1 MPFKKEGNKQILIF
15 ILFLFISMMFWF
27 LQSLNNKEDLNISLQ
42 LEYKNLPNDVI
53 LAENPPT
60 TVNVQLRDKGMN
72 LINYSI
78 GRVDPIEIDL
88 SLYPPKKEKVVLTR
102 DKLIPIVSEGLKSST
117 QLISMYSDSIVLVY
131 ASKQGVKL
139 PVKLNSD
146 ITISNNSIKKD
157 NVIISPSSVTV
168 YADSSILS
176 TIKEIESELLVL
188 EGLSDTTTVKVRLK
202 ERYGVKIEPQE
213 VNVTIPVEEL
223 ISKKISLPIMQKHLP
238 KNTSIITFPTNAEIE
253 VKVPMSKFIETD
265 KSKFELNVDY
275 RDCNQATQKLPVELS
290 KMPEYIESIS
300 ITPDS
305 VEYII
310 ERREESHNVV
320 ADSLSN

>member
-15 ILFLFISMMFWF
+15 VLFIFISTMFWF
-27 LQSLNNKEDLNISLQ
+27 LQSLNNKEDLNISLPI
-42 LEYKNLPNDVI
+42 EYKNLPKDVI
-53 LAENPPT
+53 LAEVPPK
-60 TVNVQLRDKGMN
+60 TVNVQLRDKGLN
-72 LINYSI
+72 LINYSLR
-78 GRVDPIEIDL
+78 RVDPIVIDL
-88 SLYPPKKEKVVLTR
+88 SLYPPKKERVVLTR
-102 DKLIPIVSEGLKSST
+102 DKLISIVSEGLKSST
-117 QLISMYSDSIVLVY
+117 QLVSMYSDSIVLVY
-131 ASKQGVKL
+131 ASKQGVKI

-157 NVIISPSSVTV
+157 DIIISPSFVTV

-188 EGLSDTTTVKVRLK
+188 EGLSDTTTVKIRLK

-223 ISKKISLPIMQKHLP
+223 ISKKISLPIKQKHLP
-238 KNTSIITFPTNAEIE
+238 KNTSIITFPANVDIE
-253 VKVPMSKFIETD
+253 VKVPMSKFIETN

-275 RDCNQATQKLPVELS
+275 RDCNPTTQKLPIKLS
-290 KMPEYIESIS
+290 KMPEYIEYIS
-300 ITPDS
+300 LSLDS

-310 ERREESHNVV
+310 ERREESHKVS
-320 ADSLSN
+320 DSLFN